1 MAAADV
7 VKAIEGLEAKLAG
20 KVALCLPDLY
30 LDELVS
36 VPKWGDLQKQ
46 LASATLRGGGRIRS
60 AGQRLVVGGNA
71 FNAARGLARLGV
83 HTRFAGVTSQGA
95 LDFAARETAG
105 EGIDLRHLRTGGHA
119 SLTVALEM
127 GPDRTNV
134 QLNDPGS
141 IDGLRL
147 ADLTQSGADAF
158 HGAHAVHVANWGQNL
173 KAGTAFVEE
182 VLAAARKA
190 GAVTTFDPSDL
201 WGREKD
207 TLEMLHRVAERKDLD
222 YFLVN
227 EAELREL
234 ARVLL
239 LNAGGTSPCAHDDL
253 EGQGREFTKRVEA
266 GLAVHTH
273 KRAESWRKGR
283 SEGAVAG
290 TAAAPLRTTGAGDIW
305 NAGFI
310 AATLGGLA
318 PQVRLEFA
326 TACARRFVTTPTG
339 VPSVTDVRAMLSG
352 TG

>member
-1 MAAADV
+1 VAAADLL
-7 VKAIEGLEAKLAG
+7 KAMEGLEAKLSG

-30 LDELVS
+30 IDELVS

-46 LASATLRGGGRIRS
+46 LVSATLRGGGRIRS
-60 AGQRLVVGGNA
+60 GGQHLVVGGNA
-71 FNAARGLARLGV
+71 FNTARGLAKLGV
-83 HTRFAGVTSQGA
+83 KARFAGLTSQAA
-95 LDFAARETAG
+95 LDYAARETAG
-105 EGIDLRHLRTGGHA
+105 EGIDIKHLRAGGHA

-141 IDGLRL
+141 LDGMRL
-147 ADLTQSGADAF
+147 ADLGDAAGDAF
-158 HGAHAVHVANWGQNL
+158 RGAHAVHVANWGQNL

-182 VLAAARKA
+182 TLAAAKRA
-190 GAVTTFDPSDL
+190 GAFTTFDPSDL

-207 TLEMLHRVAERKDLD
+207 TLDLLHRVAEHKDLD

-239 LNAGGTSPCAHDDL
+239 LHAGGTSPCAHDDV

-266 GLAVHTH
+266 SLAVHTH
-273 KRAESWRKGR
+273 NRGQSWRKGK
-283 SEGAVAG
+283 SEGVTEAP
-290 TAAAPLRTTGAGDIW
+290 AATPQRTTGAGDTW
-305 NAGFI
+305 NSGFI
-310 AATLGGLA
+310 AATLAGLP

-326 TACARRFVTTPTG
+326 EACARRFVTTPAG
-339 VPSVTDVRAMLSG
+339 VPTVADVRSMLSA
-352 TG
+352 TE